1 LKKLTGQQVL
11 DRKEITMLNERIEA
25 VRPIAEKLSAVEVSL
40 NQSITLLGELIAS
53 IPAARTT
60 LGTRIPISTGMEACE
75 NLALAV
81 SSTARG
87 YREVIQAHGHF
98 AQDRDDLGL
107 RTVNWGDILECP
119 PEHGRQ
125 MSEPHLQ
132 IVRAA

>member
-25 VRPIAEKLSAVEVSL
+25 VRP
-40 NQSITLLGELIAS
+40 ITLLGELIAS